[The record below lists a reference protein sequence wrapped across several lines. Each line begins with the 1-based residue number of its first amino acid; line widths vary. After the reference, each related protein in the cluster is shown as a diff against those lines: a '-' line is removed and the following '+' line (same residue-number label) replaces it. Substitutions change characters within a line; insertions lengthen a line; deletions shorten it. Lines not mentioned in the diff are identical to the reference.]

1 MNVDQT
7 KILTRSEIAAVVN
20 ELRRKARRS
29 RNTLQNLIIF
39 RLATCCGLRVSELTG
54 LRLSDVRVG
63 LARPYL
69 NIPRAIA
76 KGGKARRVPLWWD
89 GATLADLERWK
100 AIRAG
105 QGAGLGDRFVCS
117 QAAGSLGTPMRR
129 ETARHRFI
137 RACRVLGPDRQRTLT
152 IHHGRHSF
160 VSHALAGGRSLAEVR
175 DAAGHANIATTSI
188 YTHVA
193 TDDDGTVGTLFDFA
207 TVEA

>member
-1 MNVDQT
+1 MQVDQT
-7 KILTRSEIAAVVN
+7 KILSRSEIAAVVG
-20 ELRRKARRS
+20 ELKRKARRS

-39 RLATCCGLRVSELTG
+39 RLATCCGLRVSELIG
-54 LRLSDVRVG
+54 LRLSDVRLG

-69 NIPRAIA
+69 NIPRGIA

-89 GATLADLERWK
+89 RGTLDDLERWK
-100 AIRAG
+100 AARVA
-105 QGAGLGDRFVCS
+105 QGAGPADRFVCS
-117 QAAGSLGTPMRR
+117 QSVGSLETPMRR

-137 RACRVLGPDRQRTLT
+137 RACKILGAERQATLT

-175 DAAGHANIATTSI
+175 DAAGHANVATTSI

-207 TVEA
+207 TAKV